1 MNSLDKTITNLLRKK
16 RKSLGMTMLE
26 VARCLGKTHSF
37 VGRVESG
44 ERFLSVG
51 ELEVYCNVLCVT
63 LEDVIKEAKNK
74 VMFQLEIN
82 NT

>member
-16 RKSLGMTMLE
+16 RKSLGVTMLE
-26 VARCLGKTHSF
+26 VARCLGKTHGF

-63 LEDVIKEAKNK
+63 LEDVILEAKGK
-74 VMFQLEIN
+74 VMFSIELL
-82 NT
+82 